1 MVTRIYR
8 TGNFRFGGI
17 PLLVR
22 KIEKAKWMQNDI
34 LNGEEVSA
42 DAITNCTRTIKNTLS
57 LWFIQDE
64 SNLDDAVL
72 ALASQAQ
79 HIETIDIVMLDESS
93 LKAEGLN
100 MENSQLELPVKRL
113 NDSHFDVVGLNYSS
127 LGIFASFIVS
137 ELKLEKVKRY
147 TKAKIIKILQDS
159 IGSGELQKENLN
171 DNIRSKV

>member
-1 MVTRIYR
+1 MVTRIHR

-42 DAITNCTRTIKNTLS
+42 DAITNCTRTNKNKLS

-72 ALASQAQ
+72 ALTSQAQ
-79 HIETIDIVMLDESS
+79 HLETIDTVSYTHLRAHETDSY
-93 LKAEGLN
+93 L
-100 MENSQLELPVKRL
+100 VCRL
-113 NDSHFDVVGLNYSS
+113 L
-127 LGIFASFIVS
+127 
-137 ELKLEKVKRY
+137 LEKK
-147 TKAKIIKILQDS
+147 KK
-159 IGSGELQKENLN
+159 
-171 DNIRSKV
+171 

>member
-1 MVTRIYR
+1 MVTRIHR
-8 TGNFRFGGI
+8 TGNFRLGGI

-72 ALASQAQ
+72 ALVSQAQ
-79 HIETIDIVMLDESS
+79 HLESIDIVMLDESS
-93 LKAEGLN
+93 LKANGLYI
-100 MENSQLELPVKRL
+100 ENSQSDLPVKRL
-113 NDSHFDVVGLNYSS
+113 NGSHYDVVELNYST
-127 LGIFASFIVS
+127 LGIFANFIVNAFR
-137 ELKLEKVKRY
+137 LEKVKRY
-147 TKAKIIKILQDS
+147 TRGTIKKILKNS
-159 IGSGELQKENLN
+159 IGAGELQKEKLN
-171 DNIRSKV
+171 DSIRSKV